1 MSGNRGFHEL
11 PVHHEVDAGIEDPCI
26 VRCVKRTPF
35 ANWPCPIARTVDL
48 LGDWWTPLVLREAY
62 YGVRRFDEMQR
73 TLQIG
78 RSVLTERLNR
88 LVQEGLLERTL
99 YQTRPDRYE
108 YVLTDKG
115 RDFYPVLLAM
125 AAWGDRWLNGKQ
137 GPPILLH
144 HTGCGHQ
151 TEAKVVCAA
160 CDEPLEHGSVTASL
174 GPGYPSRLRRQAEKL
189 DRFR

>member
-1 MSGNRGFHEL
+1 MSGNRSFHEF
-11 PVHHEVDAGIEDPCI
+11 PVHHAVDAGSEDPCT

-35 ANWPCPIARTVDL
+35 DQWPCPIARTVDL

-99 YQTRPDRYE
+99 YQTRPNRYE

-125 AAWGDRWLNGKQ
+125 AAWGDRWLNGPE

-144 HTGCGHQ
+144 HTDCGHQ